1 MKNYQDSDYA
11 LNKYSEGIVYR
22 FADGIVEYTLA
33 DYLAE
38 NPGKTEADF
47 RELKAFSDANY
58 LASDRSDCRQTR
70 NNVSIHSME
79 DSDAFGGET
88 PEEEVIE
95 RPEREAE
102 ESKRLA
108 LAREALDRLT
118 EVQRR
123 RYLLYTAH
131 GLTTRQ
137 IAEKEGASQRTIM
150 DSIQWAEKKIKK
162 FLEKQKNNLSKHR
175 FFDVG

>member
-11 LNKYSEGIVYR
+11 LNKYSDGIVYR

-33 DYLAE
+33 DYLTE
-38 NPGKTEADF
+38 NPSKTEADF
-47 RELKAFSDANY
+47 RELKALSDGIY
-58 LASDRSDCRQTR
+58 LQQVTDESRQTR
-70 NNVSIHSME
+70 YNVSIHGME
-79 DSDAFGGET
+79 DSEAFGGET
-88 PEEEVIE
+88 TKDEVIA
-95 RPEREAE
+95 RPEQEAE
-102 ESKRLA
+102 ENNRLE
-108 LAREALDRLT
+108 LARKVLETLT

-123 RYLLYTAH
+123 RYLLYAAH

-162 FLEKQKNNLSKHR
+162 FLEKAKK
-175 FFDVG
+175 